1 MLVSRQFK
9 SVLKSEISLLFS
21 PCVQKYF
28 SYIYCFSVNLITCPL
43 CQGERS
49 FFLQP
54 GEHLEHG
61 IQDVYVLS
69 EEEGLVLR
77 AVEAFNDTEEVRRDL
92 RGREV
97 FPFVELLLSYFTVI
111 GSAVSEQ

>member
-1 MLVSRQFK
+1 MSSHLCGITLF
-9 SVLKSEISLLFS
+9 LTSL
-21 PCVQKYF
+21 
-28 SYIYCFSVNLITCPL
+28 CFSCV

-54 GEHLEHG
+54 GEHLEQG

-77 AVEAFNDTEEVRRDL
+77 AVEAFNDTEVSPQTMVEGEGLQQDVR
-92 RGREV
+92 GT
-97 FPFVELLLSYFTVI
+97 PCLLSCD
-111 GSAVSEQ
+111 

>member
-1 MLVSRQFK
+1 MSSHLCVVTLF
-9 SVLKSEISLLFS
+9 LTSL
-21 PCVQKYF
+21 
-28 SYIYCFSVNLITCPL
+28 CFSCV

-54 GEHLEHG
+54 GEHLEQG

-77 AVEAFNDTEEVRRDL
+77 AVEAFNDSEVSPQTALEGEGLQQEVR
-92 RGREV
+92 GTSS
-97 FPFVELLLSYFTVI
+97 LLSCDLPNLL
-111 GSAVSEQ
+111 

>member
-1 MLVSRQFK
+1 MSSHLCVITLF
-9 SVLKSEISLLFS
+9 LTSL
-21 PCVQKYF
+21 
-28 SYIYCFSVNLITCPL
+28 CFSRV

-54 GEHLEHG
+54 GEHLEQG

-77 AVEAFNDTEEVRRDL
+77 AVEAFSDPEVSPQTVVEGEGLQQEVRRTTSLLNCDL
-92 RGREV
+92 LN
-97 FPFVELLLSYFTVI
+97 LL
-111 GSAVSEQ
+111 